1 MHHRLGR
8 ILLAMLAIAV
18 LGSTVVLGGC
28 KSGEKSLVSF
38 WPKADKER
46 IVPKPAE
53 PPRWPLTGLDAPSE
67 DATHLRVVSV
77 KIENSPEARPQTNL
91 QMADVVY
98 ESVTEGGITRFNCI
112 FQSQSPDIIGPVRS
126 ARLSDLYIVPEYN
139 ALFVFSGASSS
150 VNGRVNQSGIDNLS
164 EDAGISYPFSRSSS
178 RPRPHNLYLTLS
190 KLREESVKRKMDQT
204 QNLAGFAFDRTAVEA
219 TASPV
224 AGISIPF
231 STANK
236 VEWTYDAAS
245 NTYLRV
251 NNGKKFMDAATNKQI
266 SARNVVVLWAQ
277 HKTASRDKVGSVT
290 YEIILK
296 GSGQCAVF
304 RNGQRF
310 DGTWETD
317 GTKPPSFRAQDGTLI
332 KLSPGNT
339 WFQVVQP
346 SVNITMK

>member
-1 MHHRLGR
+1 MYQRR
-8 ILLAMLAIAV
+8 TRMLAATLAV
-18 LGSTVVLGGC
+18 ALVPVGMLGGC
-28 KSGEKSLVSF
+28 KGGDKALVSY

-46 IVPKPAE
+46 VVAKPAE

-67 DATHLRVVSV
+67 ESTHIRLVSV
-77 KIENSPEARPQTNL
+77 KIENSPEARPQTNM

-98 ESVTEGGITRFNCI
+98 ESVTEGGITRFNAI
-112 FQSQSPDIIGPVRS
+112 FQSQSPDTIGPVRS

-139 ALFVFSGASSS
+139 ALFVFSGASST
-150 VNGRVNQSGIDNLS
+150 VNARVNKSGIDNLS

-178 RPRPHNLYLTLS
+178 RPRPHNLYLSLAR
-190 KLREESVKRKMDQT
+190 LREESIKRKMKQT
-204 QNLAGFAFDRTAVEA
+204 QDITGFAFDR
-219 TASPV
+219 ASAETTSPI
-224 AGISIPF
+224 ASISIPF
-231 STANK
+231 STANR
-236 VEWTYDAAS
+236 VTWTYDPATKA
-245 NTYLRV
+245 YLRV
-251 NNGKKFMDAATNKQI
+251 NNGKKFTDAATGKQI
-266 SARNVVVLWAQ
+266 SARNVVVMWAQ

-290 YEIILK
+290 YEIVLK

-310 DGTWETD
+310 DGTWQTD
-317 GTKPPSFRAQDGTLI
+317 GTKPPAFRSQDGTLI